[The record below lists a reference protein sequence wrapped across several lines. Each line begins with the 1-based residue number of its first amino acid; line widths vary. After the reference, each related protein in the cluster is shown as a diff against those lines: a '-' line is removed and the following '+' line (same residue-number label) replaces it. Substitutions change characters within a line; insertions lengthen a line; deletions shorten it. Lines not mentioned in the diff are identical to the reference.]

1 MVWATDTFAYFA
13 GRMFG
18 GPRLAP
24 VLSPKK
30 TWSGL
35 IGGMVGAALV
45 SSIYAAT
52 WFPTW
57 ISLAVV
63 AAAMAV
69 VAQIG
74 DIFESALK
82 RNYGVKDSG
91 YLIPGHGGVLDRVDG
106 LVAVAAV
113 AALVGFV
120 RHSNGLAEGLLLW

>member
-1 MVWATDTFAYFA
+1 VVWATDTFAYFA

-18 GPRLAP
+18 GPKLAP

-35 IGGMVGAALV
+35 IGGMVGAAIV
-45 SSIYAAT
+45 SSVYAAT
-52 WFPTW
+52 WFPSW
-57 ISLAVV
+57 IALAVV
-63 AAAMAV
+63 AAALAV

-113 AALVGFV
+113 AAIVGFA